1 MKSNFFAQRLSDLGS
16 VLNKLMQL
24 KRVTNGGIVTRYMV
38 TVNGGLGAKSP
49 VAGRFCDFAA

>member
-24 KRVTNGGIVTRYMV
+24 KRVTNGGILVSKYIV

-49 VAGRFCDFAA
+49 VAGRFL